1 MVPTSLL
8 QPLLVHINGGLCVTF
23 STCHF
28 TCLLLVV
35 PFFQYVHYEVDYS
48 DVELNKE
55 EKGKEKK
62 KDEKV

>member
-1 MVPTSLL
+1 MAALTCLYEW
-8 QPLLVHINGGLCVTF
+8 LLVCHILHLLFYLCTAGLA
-23 STCHF
+23 
-28 TCLLLVV
+28 
-35 PFFQYVHYEVDYS
+35 FFQYVHYEVDYS

>member
-1 MVPTSLL
+1 MVPTSLWQL
-8 QPLLVHINGGLCVTF
+8 LLVHMNGCSCVTF
-23 STCHF
+23 STCYF
-28 TCLLLVV
+28 TCVLLVW